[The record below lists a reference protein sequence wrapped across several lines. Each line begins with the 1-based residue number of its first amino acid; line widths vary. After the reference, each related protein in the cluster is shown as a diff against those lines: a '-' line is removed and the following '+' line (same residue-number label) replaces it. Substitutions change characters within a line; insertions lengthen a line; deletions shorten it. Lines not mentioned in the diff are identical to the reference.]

1 MEKRATIKDVARLA
15 GVSISTASLAING
28 KEGVTDKTRKMVL
41 DAVEELSYQP
51 NNAARNLR
59 TSGTKVIG
67 LLIPDVR
74 NCFYSEITEYIRREV
89 ESYGFFLILGITGNS
104 SNNEKKYI
112 SEFISRKVD
121 GVIWVPQ
128 LTYVNDIEHIKK
140 LDEYGIPYL
149 FLAAYYEQSSAPF
162 VMCNL
167 KKGSYLMT
175 QYLIERDIHN
185 IVMLIGDRRVDETY
199 ISGYK
204 MALEEAGLVYSE
216 SNVYESTYH
225 FDDVQKLAMEILK
238 ERPEAIMTNSDFT
251 ACAVLQA
258 ARIKGL
264 SIPRDL
270 SVCGYDDVIYA
281 TINQIP
287 LTTVSQP
294 IERMCKLA
302 VNNLMNLLQYGI
314 VPDSVILEPSLIIRD
329 TVKR

>member
-1 MEKRATIKDVARLA
+1 M
-15 GVSISTASLAING
+15 
-28 KEGVTDKTRKMVL
+28 
-41 DAVEELSYQP
+41 
-51 NNAARNLR
+51 
-59 TSGTKVIG
+59 
-67 LLIPDVR
+67 R

-104 SNNEKKYI
+104 SNNEKMYI

-128 LTYVNDIEHIKK
+128 LTYVNDIEHMKK

-185 IVMLIGDRRVDETY
+185 IVMLI
-199 ISGYK
+199 
-204 MALEEAGLVYSE
+204 
-216 SNVYESTYH
+216 ESTYH

>member
-128 LTYVNDIEHIKK
+128 LTYVNDIEHMKK

-149 FLAAYYEQSSAPF
+149 FLAAYY
-162 VMCNL
+162 
-167 KKGSYLMT
+167 LMT
-175 QYLIERDIHN
+175 QYFIERDIHN

>member
-1 MEKRATIKDVARLA
+1 
-15 GVSISTASLAING
+15 
-28 KEGVTDKTRKMVL
+28 
-41 DAVEELSYQP
+41 
-51 NNAARNLR
+51 
-59 TSGTKVIG
+59 
-67 LLIPDVR
+67 
-74 NCFYSEITEYIRREV
+74 
-89 ESYGFFLILGITGNS
+89 
-104 SNNEKKYI
+104 
-112 SEFISRKVD
+112 
-121 GVIWVPQ
+121 
-128 LTYVNDIEHIKK
+128 
-140 LDEYGIPYL
+140 
-149 FLAAYYEQSSAPF
+149 
-162 VMCNL
+162 
-167 KKGSYLMT
+167 MT

-314 VPDSVILEPSLIIRD
+314 VPYSVILEPSLIIRD